1 MNVCIHPPERPEE
14 FSLLLLTLLA
24 KAAIPDLL
32 KSLQSTPEPRSA

>member
-32 KSLQSTPEPRSA
+32 KSIQSTPEPRSA

>member
-1 MNVCIHPPERPEE
+1 MNVCIHPPEHPEN

-24 KAAIPDLL
+24 QAAIPELL